1 MILSILLI
9 IPILRDKIKEQIKLI
24 LTNLKFNTIILYV
37 TTIFLDLSFSLVS
50 SILVIKNQKWQF

>member
-9 IPILRDKIKEQIKLI
+9 IPSLRDKIKEQIKLI